1 MSLTQYVYFAIASVG
16 TTADEITQL
25 LGVEP
30 DEVTVRGSLATSPHV
45 IPFCHC
51 WKVYCRAP
59 GLRVDEQLDL
69 VIGRLRPQMEAITSL
84 TTRLAAEEG
93 PGGAILQVERFFNRH
108 DEQPSGSPDDTDLLG
123 WHLDRAVVDFLAATG
138 AELDVGEYDVTP
150 GDD

>member
-1 MSLTQYVYFAIASVG
+1 MSLTQYVYFAISSVG

-30 DEVTVRGSLATSPHV
+30 DEVTVRGSLTTSPRI

-51 WKVYCRAP
+51 WKVFCREP
-59 GLRVDEQLDL
+59 GLRVDEQLDM
-69 VIGRLRPQMEAITSL
+69 VIGRLRPHMEAITNL
-84 TTRLAAEEG
+84 TTRLATEEG
-93 PGGAILQVERFFNRH
+93 PGGAILQVERYFNWH
-108 DEQPSGSPDDTDLLG
+108 DEQPSGSPDDTNLFG